1 MKAVSFMRTSPKE
14 LGERP
19 TDTGTLCAS
28 CGQSVVDG
36 LIQADTEGY
45 IHPLSLDEL
54 LVKHPSSTF
63 FVQVGDEHA
72 AVSENE
78 FLGVRSGD
86 ILTIDRTLTPTI
98 GKLVLAVCDGGFS
111 LCRFTEHDG
120 IRYLVCGNGE
130 RTARRIDTEEGV
142 QVWGV
147 VSALSRRL

>member
-1 MKAVSFMRTSPKE
+1 MKAVSFVRTSPKE
-14 LGERP
+14 LGEQP
-19 TDTGTLCAS
+19 SGEGVLCAY
-28 CGQSVVDG
+28 CGQGMNDG
-36 LIQADTEGY
+36 VAHADTDGY
-45 IHPLSLDEL
+45 VHPLSLDEL

-63 FVQVGDEHA
+63 FVQVGDEQA

-86 ILTIDRTLTPTI
+86 ILTIDRTVTPTL

-111 LCRFTEHDG
+111 LCRFTEHAG
-120 IRYLVCGNGE
+120 RRYLVCGNST
-130 RTARRIDTEEGV
+130 RTAREVREEHGV